1 MQISFQNGK
10 SASFALFLWGA
21 GNNFFFLFFAFLVLQ
36 KKKKEIAYLTPVIHK
51 DVE

>member
-21 GNNFFFLFFAFLVLQ
+21 GKKFFFFFLLFLFC
-36 KKKKEIAYLTPVIHK
+36 KKKKEIAYLTPVTHK